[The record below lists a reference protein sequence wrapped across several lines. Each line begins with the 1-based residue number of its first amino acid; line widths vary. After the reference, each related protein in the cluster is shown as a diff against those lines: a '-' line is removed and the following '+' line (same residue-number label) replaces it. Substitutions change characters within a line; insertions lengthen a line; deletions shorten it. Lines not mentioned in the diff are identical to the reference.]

1 SVEPSPH
8 QPGKAIV
15 TVLRYQL
22 GDWKPYIFRTTD
34 YGNSWKLITKGIPT
48 DYPVRVVR
56 EDPDMEG
63 LLYAGTEFGMFI
75 SFNDGTSWQAFQQNL
90 PVTPITDIK
99 VHRKELAIS
108 TMGRGFYVLDNL
120 STLHQNLHKQNPKE
134 VTLYKPQNTIRYRYP
149 TFRDVRTAV
158 PSPKYPRP
166 SVIIDYFSP
175 DSVIGGIE
183 LSIRDEAGKVIR
195 SFTSKATAS
204 DSVINLMSSN
214 QSISLYSDN
223 LKNSRGTHR
232 FRWDLKH
239 SGAWDKDIKKRYQ
252 GGPYAAPGN
261 YSVQIRINGKT
272 TAKNFELLADPRV
285 LKSGVTNEDM
295 KKQEIL
301 ALQIVDLLTT
311 AKKKA
316 QEIEQAMNKLT
327 PAQQNTRAK
336 LANMKSKLVRE
347 KGRYTKVKF
356 INQVEY
362 LQWIVQRGD
371 QLPGQDAYERFN
383 ELKVLYEGI
392 IR

>member
-1 SVEPSPH
+1 
-8 QPGKAIV
+8 
-15 TVLRYQL
+15 
-22 GDWKPYIFRTTD
+22 
-34 YGNSWKLITKGIPT
+34 
-48 DYPVRVVR
+48 
-56 EDPDMEG
+56 
-63 LLYAGTEFGMFI
+63 
-75 SFNDGTSWQAFQQNL
+75 
-90 PVTPITDIK
+90 
-99 VHRKELAIS
+99 
-108 TMGRGFYVLDNL
+108 
-120 STLHQNLHKQNPKE
+120 
-134 VTLYKPQNTIRYRYP
+134 
-149 TFRDVRTAV
+149 
-158 PSPKYPRP
+158 
-166 SVIIDYFSP
+166 
-175 DSVIGGIE
+175 
-183 LSIRDEAGKVIR
+183 
-195 SFTSKATAS
+195 
-204 DSVINLMSSN
+204 MSSN